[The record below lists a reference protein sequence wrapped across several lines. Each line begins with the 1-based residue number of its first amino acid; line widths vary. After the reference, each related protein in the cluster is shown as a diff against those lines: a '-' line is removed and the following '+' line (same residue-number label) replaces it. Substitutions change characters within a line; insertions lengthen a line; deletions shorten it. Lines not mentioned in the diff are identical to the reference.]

1 MGEVFARERQNAIA
15 QIVARSGRARVSA
28 LSAQFGVSGVTIR
41 KDLIALETEGR
52 VIRAHGGAIAVNS
65 APSELAFSLR
75 ERMQRESKTRIGA
88 AAAALVEDGE
98 TIAVD
103 ASTTGLYLVR
113 HLKGRAWTQ
122 LTVVTNGIRIASE
135 LAGEPG
141 ITVLVPGG
149 RLRWEAMSFV
159 GHLGDGLFRRI
170 NVGKAMLGAAGI
182 SVDAG
187 LTDATE
193 EEAQIKRAMA
203 SAAREVIA
211 IVDHT
216 KWGKVAVA
224 TFCKLDQLSR
234 IVTDDQAP
242 QALVDEVA
250 SLRIVV
256 TRAATDAD
264 ARGSSERDARVEKTA
279 VPVR

>member
-141 ITVLVPGG
+141 IIVLVPGG

>member
-1 MGEVFARERQNAIA
+1 LGEVFARERQNAIA

-28 LSAQFGVSGVTIR
+28 LAAQFGVSGVTIR

-52 VIRAHGGAIAVNS
+52 VVRAHGGAIAVNS

-216 KWGKVAVA
+216 KWGKVAIA

-242 QALVDEVA
+242 QALIDEVA
-250 SLRIVV
+250 GLGIIV
-256 TRAATDAD
+256 TPARADPDVGALSV
-264 ARGSSERDARVEKTA
+264 RHEKTA